1 MYHREKEFKSRCNN
15 QKMSFRNRAHEND
28 TKLSKHLWSL
38 KDENKDFDIKCS
50 ISKTSSGY
58 SVVPIV

>member
-1 MYHREKEFKSRCNN
+1 MQQPNN
-15 QKMSFRNRAHEND
+15 VIQKPGTQID

-50 ISKTSSGY
+50 ILKTSSGY
-58 SVVPIV
+58 SVVQIV